1 MTSRS
6 SCHQEDLTTI
16 KMMKLYQEN
25 VKQVCVCQNDI
36 IFQFQIYYI
45 IIKDITTTSSV
56 IKLVEKKLQDCHSS
70 LASLKQVATE
80 LNKDYQSMET
90 KVSNLGS
97 SFKEISLSSS
107 PSPLITAAVASV
119 SSSSLSSGVSRSS
132 SLSSI
137 VDGGSEESRQSSEQD
152 SSSSEELED
161 LVDSYVI
168 IKRNPDG
175 TATIQPTTTTTTTT
189 SLNQKKARY
198 SIGSGSS
205 SSSTELSSSDSDAE
219 IPNDSGERYN
229 NYLIKMLLER
239 S

>member
-1 MTSRS
+1 M
-6 SCHQEDLTTI
+6 
-16 KMMKLYQEN
+16 
-25 VKQVCVCQNDI
+25 
-36 IFQFQIYYI
+36 
-45 IIKDITTTSSV
+45 

-107 PSPLITAAVASV
+107 PSPLITAAVASA
-119 SSSSLSSGVSRSS
+119 SSSSLSGVSRSS

-137 VDGGSEESRQSSEQD
+137 VDGSSEESRQSSEQD

-168 IKRNPDG
+168 IKRNSDG
-175 TATIQPTTTTTTTT
+175 TATIQPTNTTT

-205 SSSTELSSSDSDAE
+205 TSSTELSSSDSDAE